1 MKSLLDAQQIEMAS
15 RLLLLKIL
23 DACMT
28 MGAREDAIVVQFGI
42 MAPTLPHSRTDV
54 ATQLESLRKL
64 GFVVYEVPAIGCK
77 RWTITADGKTEFAR
91 NEYQEM

>member
-1 MKSLLDAQQIEMAS
+1 
-15 RLLLLKIL
+15 
-23 DACMT
+23 
-28 MGAREDAIVVQFGI
+28 

-64 GFVVYEVPAIGCK
+64 GFVVYEIPAIGCK

>member
-1 MKSLLDAQQIEMAS
+1 MKSLLDLQQVETAS
-15 RLLLLKIL
+15 RMLCLKIL

-28 MGAREDAIVVQFGI
+28 MGAREDAVVAQFGI

-64 GFVVYEVPAIGCK
+64 GFVVYEIPAIGCK
-77 RWTITADGKTEFAR
+77 RWTITAEGKQEFAR
-91 NEYQEM
+91 NEYQEI